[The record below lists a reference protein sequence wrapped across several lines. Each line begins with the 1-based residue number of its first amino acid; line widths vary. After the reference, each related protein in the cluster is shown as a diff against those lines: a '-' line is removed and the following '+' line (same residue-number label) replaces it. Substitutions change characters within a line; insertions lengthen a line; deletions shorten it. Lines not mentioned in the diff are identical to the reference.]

1 MNSKSVLSKIGKLLN
16 FADETTIQAKTDDG
30 KILTSA
36 NFDLNDAV
44 LEVAADGTTSPLADG
59 EYTITY
65 TTPEGVDVTA
75 VVDIDGGKI
84 SEISTPSEEADET
97 SGAPE
102 ESGEEQ
108 MADADATKDKTKPLP
123 GDPSKVNDDN
133 EDEPTKLAGVLG
145 ANGELGAH
153 PEDSKPGPI
162 PQTTDKP
169 ELDLAGIASKLEE
182 MAYRISELEKA
193 AAPSDEKGNEKAD
206 DTNEDEDKDLPK
218 LDGAPV
224 EASMMFT
231 QQENQKRYGKKEGS
245 AQNTFL
251 SKLYGNN

>member
-1 MNSKSVLSKIGKLLN
+1 MNSKSVLSKISKLLN

-44 LEVAADGTTSPLADG
+44 LEVAADGTTAPLADG

-84 SEISTPSEEADET
+84 AEISTPSEESDEE

-102 ESGEEQ
+102 ESDEEMDDANPPAAPDVT
-108 MADADATKDKTKPLP
+108 MAKDFVQAPKGSSSKEPAHSLP
-123 GDPSKVNDDN
+123 N
-133 EDEPTKLAGVLG
+133 
-145 ANGELGAH
+145 
-153 PEDSKPGPI
+153 
-162 PQTTDKP
+162 TTDEDPRNSLGDDTDDKKDP
-169 ELDLAGIASKLEE
+169 IIALS
-182 MAYRISELEKA
+182 YRISELEKA
-193 AAPSDEKGNEKAD
+193 LGAIHEKMSALDREDIAHPEAQTTNKESDIKLEEVD
-206 DTNEDEDKDLPK
+206 VPK

-224 EASMMFT
+224 EMSVNLSGVKT
-231 QQENQKRYGKKEGS
+231 NTNKREGNYQS
-245 AQNTFL
+245 SFL
-251 SKLYGNN
+251 SKLYK